1 MIITPEEMAKDVLKM
16 LWEAVDAHATP
27 ETRDEV
33 AGKVL
38 EAFSKHIFTA
48 EITHE
53 RQT

>member
-1 MIITPEEMAKDVLKM
+1 MILTKDEMAKDMLRM

-38 EAFSKHIFTA
+38 EAFGGCMFRGPIDK
-48 EITHE
+48 EKRE
-53 RQT
+53 